1 MSLYCSSVSIQNND
15 YAPPVA
21 AAPQAVIPTRSP
33 RPNRANE
40 LFPIELFLARFP
52 EFTNTDPNII
62 YFAIREASNQCPEL
76 VWGRSRED
84 GAMYLTA
91 HLLASRNA
99 AISYLANINN
109 PSKTASITQDSSSLY
124 NSTLYGI
131 EFARI
136 QLTLAITG
144 FTV

>member
-1 MSLYCSSVSIQNND
+1 MQNTD
-15 YAPPVA
+15 YAAPIA
-21 AAPQAVIPTRSP
+21 AAPQAVIPVRTP
-33 RPNRANE
+33 RPQQANE

-52 EFTNTDPNII
+52 EFSNLDPNII

-84 GAMYLTA
+84 GAMYLAA

-99 AISYLANINN
+99 AISYLANINS
-109 PSKTASITQDSSSLY
+109 PSKMASAPQDSSNLY
-124 NSTLYGI
+124 NTTLYGI

-136 QLTLAITG
+136 QMTLAITG

>member
-1 MSLYCSSVSIQNND
+1 MPDTD
-15 YAPPVA
+15 YAAPVA
-21 AAPQAVIPTRSP
+21 AAPQPLIPTRAP
-33 RPNRANE
+33 RPKQANE

-52 EFTNTDPNII
+52 EFSNIDANII

-76 VWGRSRED
+76 IWGRSRED

-99 AISYLANINN
+99 SISYLANINS
-109 PSKTASITQDSSSLY
+109 PTKMASAPQDSSNLY
-124 NSTLYGI
+124 NTTHYGI

-136 QLTLAITG
+136 QMTLAITG
-144 FTV
+144 FSL